1 MTGFGRWVLTAPSRR
16 NQLITVAPTPPGWCP
31 HKRETCGHG
40 DGHPRRKDDR
50 TRPSETA
57 TRRRE
62 AGAKCP
68 PAEAG
73 QDGQQ
78 TSGAGRGRKE
88 PPRGPAHTSTSHFR
102 PPGPRSAAVCPRTRG
117 QWSCGREAQRARRG
131 RRLTGAE
138 VTVWRPASALTA
150 EGTTSPTRGRVLRQA
165 KHRAW
170 HPEASAHGQR
180 GQTSTG
186 CKCAEAA
193 RQGRHMGVSCL
204 DSGLSTDRDP
214 WPARDTGA
222 VA

>member
-1 MTGFGRWVLTAPSRR
+1 MATETGTHGGRTTGQGPARR
-16 NQLITVAPTPPGWCP
+16 P
-31 HKRETCGHG
+31 HE
-40 DGHPRRKDDR
+40 DGR
-50 TRPSETA
+50 
-57 TRRRE
+57 

-117 QWSCGREAQRARRG
+117 QWSCGREAQRAQRG

-138 VTVWRPASALTA
+138 VTVRWPASALTA
-150 EGTTSPTRGRVLRQA
+150 EGATSPTRGRVLRQA

-204 DSGLSTDRDP
+204 DSGLSTDQDP